1 LFCLIRHPLIIAPIG
16 AQRQA
21 LLTERLRSAAIVRI
35 CSLMLFCRN
44 PLGERRKLALDIDRL
59 LGFQLRA
66 ELVVA
71 RTVTGGA
78 RRDPACGVFGKSQ
91 ANGGVVFAKRTPGL
105 PPKGGRPLVR
115 LANKPRPCAGQPLL
129 GDRSHG
135 GARFGSDA
143 SCGFAASHGK
153 AGSLRGDLVSSP
165 ICSPV
170 DRLLACFDK
179 GEAAEHEQ
187 PPRGAH

>member
-1 LFCLIRHPLIIAPIG
+1 MTCISSG
-16 AQRQA
+16 V
-21 LLTERLRSAAIVRI
+21 SCAAILRI
-35 CSLMLFCRN
+35 CSMMSYCRN

-59 LGFQLRA
+59 LGFQLRRA

-71 RTVTGGA
+71 RTVTGGT
-78 RRDPACGVFGKSQ
+78 RRDPACGVSGKSQ

-105 PPKGGRPLVR
+105 KMLGDKGRQAIGA
-115 LANKPRPCAGQPLL
+115 LANKPRPLCRQPLL

-153 AGSLRGDLVSSP
+153 AGSLGGDPVSSP

-187 PPRGAH
+187 PPRGGLIKKNGG